1 MKKLF
6 ILAAAIVAFASCS
19 KNEPQ
24 AIVETRE
31 ICFATTALETRAN
44 DVTPVTTKTLKE
56 FAVWGYIMADNTA
69 PADVQDI
76 FTATEVRT
84 TDGTTT
90 ESSIFEAAG
99 ADVKYWAA
107 STDYM
112 FSAMSPISEKA
123 KYNYSFNTTNSAF
136 EQKITG
142 FEIKAD
148 ETTPDLIVARPAS
161 AEVEANKYTH
171 AAVGLIFD
179 HMLSRVKFTFTNKFA
194 DDNVTIEISNVTL
207 NDVLAKGD
215 ATITSTG
222 VATWTPNG
230 DGTIDA
236 VYGTENEIVANAAQN
251 EVKETVYRY
260 IIPQTATYTVS
271 FDLVVKADG
280 QTVLTKSY
288 KDVSLANT
296 AFVNGKGYVFNANIS
311 GDLLEEELHPIQFTV
326 KVTEWVDNDPV
337 DINLTGK

>member
-24 AIVETRE
+24 ATVVPTRE
-31 ICFATTALETRAN
+31 IKFATAAETRATTATVETA
-44 DVTPVTTKTLKE
+44 TTLQTNG
-56 FAVWGYIMADNTA
+56 FSVWGYMMTA
-69 PADVQDI
+69 PQATIFEKVDVKYNSTSRVWEPVEDADVKYWSAGNKYWFSAMAPKSLEDYYS
-76 FTATEVRT
+76 FT
-84 TDGTTT
+84 TDGTTHNQ
-90 ESSIFEAAG
+90 S
-99 ADVKYWAA
+99 
-107 STDYM
+107 
-112 FSAMSPISEKA
+112 ISEFTIA
-123 KYNYSFNTTNSAF
+123 ADNS
-136 EQKITG
+136 
-142 FEIKAD
+142 
-148 ETTPDLIVARPAS
+148 TPDLIVAKPAYAVLGDNETS
-161 AEVEANKYTH
+161 NE
-171 AAVGLIFD
+171 AVGLTFD